1 MLLSFLFLFTA
12 LCYSSVGFGGGSTYL
27 ALLILWNFSYTLV
40 PVLALCCN
48 IIVVLGNCIN
58 YIRNH
63 QYNFKFLIPYLAG
76 SIPFAYF
83 GGSLLIDKKIFE
95 IFLFIV
101 LSVAGILLLLKFKTY
116 DEKEKKYNK
125 IPNII
130 AFIIGS
136 ILGFVSGVVGIGGG
150 IFLSPILFLLKAE
163 KPKIIITS
171 ASIFILINSISGVL
185 GQLSKQGIMSEVLNY
200 WYLFFAVL
208 IGGQIGNFLN
218 IKILTTKILAFIT
231 AILVLLVAIRIGL
244 RIF

>member
-63 QYNFKFLIPYLAG
+63 QYNFKFLIPYLVG

-95 IFLFIV
+95 IFLFVV

-185 GQLSKQGIMSEVLNY
+185 GQLSKQGMMSEVLNY

>member
-63 QYNFKFLIPYLAG
+63 QYNFKFLIPYLVG

-95 IFLFIV
+95 IFLFVV

-125 IPNII
+125 IPYII